1 MVFTQKFSYLTTW
14 TVTIVVIMRIPKLDK
29 LSLLKSVK
37 ESVALKHLR
46 LKFEYLSTANLQ
58 RFEFI

>member
-29 LSLLKSVK
+29 LLKSVK

>member
-29 LSLLKSVK
+29 FLLKSVK